1 MTAETTPMVEEQ
13 PQAVKEQQEA
23 VAAEEEKSKVVVD
36 DEMKREDEKEGARE
50 EPVPLVVEKNG
61 SFREESNSFSDLKE
75 HEKKAL
81 AELREK
87 IENAIL
93 ENKIFKKE
101 EEGVEER
108 EVSLWGVPL
117 LSSKGSES
125 TDVILLK
132 FLRAREFKVKDA
144 YEMLEKTLQWRKESK
159 IDSVLGE
166 DELGAGL
173 SAACYMD
180 GFDREGHPV
189 CYNVYGVF
197 ADEALYQK
205 TFGTEEKRAEF
216 LRWRVQVMEKGI
228 QKLDFKQGGVLSML
242 QITDLKNSPG
252 ISKKELRTAMK
263 NAVQLLQDNYPE
275 FVARNIFVNVPFW
288 YYAIHSI
295 LTPFLTQRTKSK
307 FVFARPSKVTETLLK
322 YIPAEEIPVRYGGFK
337 REKDAEF
344 SIEDVVSE
352 LTIKAGSTESIEIP
366 TPEAGTRVVWD
377 LTVLGWE
384 VNYKEE
390 FVPEDEGS
398 YTIIIQKSKK
408 MGPQE
413 ELVRN
418 TFQSNEPGKVFL
430 TIENNSSKKKK
441 VLYRFKTKT
450 SSS

>member
-1 MTAETTPMVEEQ
+1 MTAETTPMAEEQ
-13 PQAVKEQQEA
+13 SLKVQQEA
-23 VAAEEEKSKVVVD
+23 PAVEEENCKVVVAVDNDDDVPADETEAKREEEK
-36 DEMKREDEKEGARE
+36 EA
-50 EPVPLVVEKNG
+50 PIVEKNG
-61 SFREESNSFSDLKE
+61 SFREESNCFSDLKE
-75 HEKKAL
+75 NEKKAL

-93 ENKIFKKE
+93 GKE
-101 EEGVEER
+101 EEDRDVA
-108 EVSLWGVPL
+108 LWGVSL
-117 LSSKGSES
+117 LPSKGSES

-144 YEMLEKTLQWRKESK
+144 YEMFEKTLQWRKEAK
-159 IDSVLGE
+159 IDSVISE
-166 DELGAGL
+166 EELGSGL

-180 GFDREGHPV
+180 GVDREGHPV

-205 TFGTEEKRAEF
+205 AFGTEEKRGEF
-216 LRWRVQVMEKGI
+216 LRWRVQLMEKGI
-228 QKLDFKQGGVLSML
+228 QKLDFKPGGVSSLL

-275 FVARNIFVNVPFW
+275 FVARNIVVNVPFW

-295 LTPFLTQRTKSK
+295 LSPFLTQRTKSK

-322 YIPAEEIPVRYGGFK
+322 YIPAEQIPVSYGGFK
-337 REKDAEF
+337 CQKDAEF
-344 SIEDVVSE
+344 SIEDTVSE
-352 LTIKAGSTESIEIP
+352 LIIKAGSTESIEIP

-377 LTVLGWE
+377 VTVLGWE

-390 FVPEDEGS
+390 FVPEDQGS
-398 YTIIIQKSKK
+398 YTIIVQKSKK

-418 TFQSNEPGKVFL
+418 CFRTNEPGKVVI
-430 TIENNSSKKKK
+430 TIENNSFKKKK
-441 VLYRFKTKT
+441 VLYRFKTSNNNTLST
-450 SSS
+450 S